1 MMENVRLLLG
11 AIALLSGLK
20 VGWEFLLGPR
30 AALRQVVPEVFG
42 AWRAENLTDYSAPHF
57 FQRPD
62 RLVEGGSDRSVAVAD
77 VQDLFKIYHSQL
89 GRLKNYRLVEE
100 KIGQNG
106 ATDAK
111 ASTYASYKLEAE
123 FEKAPAT
130 IRLYLD
136 LYGSWKLSHFI
147 VQSEAL
153 SPCLAQVD
161 WQLCSAEQ
169 TKKATPQVVRQS
181 LQRLLN
187 RRECVRCD
195 LSYVNLARADLTK
208 VNLTGANLT
217 GANLA
222 GAHLNG
228 ANLRQTKLKS
238 ANLTEALLVGA
249 DLRGA
254 VAPAVNFN
262 RAKLAGADM
271 SSGQFTKAGFEGAN
285 LRGVSFAGSDLE
297 QANFYQANLRQS
309 LLRGSSLFRA
319 DLRQSN
325 LEGAQLA
332 GSNLQCASLGGAH
345 GDGVGLDGAL
355 LDGTV
360 LPNQARVIPVTIGR
374 RKDVALR
381 CST

>member
-1 MMENVRLLLG
+1 MMENMRLLLG

-42 AWRAENLTDYSAPHF
+42 QWQAENLTDYSVPHF

-62 RLVEGGSDRSVAVAD
+62 RSVDGGRDRAVAVED
-77 VQDLFKIYHSQL
+77 VQDLFKVYSKQL
-89 GRLKNYRLVEE
+89 GKLKTYRVVEE
-100 KIGQNG
+100 KIGKN
-106 ATDAK
+106 AAAEAK
-111 ASTYASYKLEAE
+111 ASTYANYKLEAE

-130 IRLYLD
+130 IRLYMD

-147 VQSEAL
+147 VQSEVL
-153 SPCLAQVD
+153 SPCLAQVN
-161 WQLCSAEQ
+161 WQFCSAEQ
-169 TKKATPQVVRQS
+169 AQKMTPQVVQKS
-181 LQRLLN
+181 LERLMK

-195 LSYVNLARADLTK
+195 LSYLNLAGTDLTK

-217 GANLA
+217 GTNLA

-228 ANLRQTKLKS
+228 AKLKSTKLKS
-238 ANLTEALLVGA
+238 ANLTEALLVGV
-249 DLRGA
+249 DLSGA
-254 VAPAVNFN
+254 VAPAVIFT
-262 RAKLAGADM
+262 RAKLAGADL
-271 SSGQFTKAGFEGAN
+271 SHGQFIKAGFEGAN
-285 LRGVSFAGSDLE
+285 LRGVRFEGSDLE
-297 QANFYQANLRQS
+297 QANFYQANLRES
-309 LLRGSSLFRA
+309 RLRGSSLFRA
-319 DLRQSN
+319 NLRQAN

-332 GSNLQCASLGGAH
+332 GSNLQCASLGGAY
-345 GDGVGLDGAL
+345 GDGMGLDGAL

>member
-30 AALRQVVPEVFG
+30 AALRQVVPEMFG
-42 AWRAENLTDYSAPHF
+42 EWKAENLVDYSVPHF
-57 FQRPD
+57 FHRPD
-62 RLVEGGSDRSVAVAD
+62 RTVDDGSDRSVTAGD
-77 VQDLFKIYHSQL
+77 IQDLFKVYGQQL
-89 GRLKNYRLVEE
+89 GRLKSYRVVEE
-100 KIGQNG
+100 KIGQNS

-111 ASTYASYKLEAE
+111 ASTYASYKLAAE

-169 TKKATPQVVRQS
+169 AKKATPKVVQQS
-181 LQRLLN
+181 VQRLLN
-187 RRECVRCD
+187 RRECVNCD
-195 LSYVNLARADLTK
+195 LSYVNLAGADLTK

-217 GANLA
+217 GTNLA

-228 ANLRQTKLKS
+228 AKLRQTKLKS

-262 RAKLAGADM
+262 RAKLAGADL
-271 SSGQFTKAGFEGAN
+271 SGD
-285 LRGVSFAGSDLE
+285 S
-297 QANFYQANLRQS
+297 
-309 LLRGSSLFRA
+309 
-319 DLRQSN
+319 
-325 LEGAQLA
+325 
-332 GSNLQCASLGGAH
+332 
-345 GDGVGLDGAL
+345 
-355 LDGTV
+355 
-360 LPNQARVIPVTIGR
+360 I
-374 RKDVALR
+374 
-381 CST
+381 

>member
-11 AIALLSGLK
+11 AIALVSGLK

-30 AALRQVVPEVFG
+30 AAVRGVIPEVFEQ
-42 AWRAENLTDYSAPHF
+42 WQTKNLVDFAAPQF

-62 RLVEGGSDRSVAVAD
+62 RGMNRGDRTVPIE
-77 VQDLFKIYHSQL
+77 DLQALFRIYDQQL
-89 GRLKNYRLVEE
+89 GKLKRYRVVEE
-100 KIGQNG
+100 KIGQNAAPTA
-106 ATDAK
+106 ATP
-111 ASTYASYKLEAE
+111 TYASYKLEAE

-147 VQSEAL
+147 VQSPAL
-153 SPCLAQVD
+153 SPCLGQVD

-169 TKKATPQVVRQS
+169 VRKASPKVVQRS
-181 LQRLLN
+181 IQRLVMK
-187 RRECVRCD
+187 RECVDCD
-195 LSYVNLARADLTK
+195 LSYVNLTGQDLTG

-222 GAHLNG
+222 GVHLTG
-228 ANLRQTKLKS
+228 ANLRSVRLGS
-238 ANLTEALLVGA
+238 ANLTEAFLVGA
-249 DLRGA
+249 DLRGVMA
-254 VAPAVNFN
+254 ASANFHG
-262 RAKLAGADM
+262 AQLALSDM
-271 SSGQFTKAGFEGAN
+271 SGGQYDRAVFVGAN
-285 LRGVSFAGSDLE
+285 LRSVRFEGSDLE
-297 QANFYQANLRQS
+297 QANFYQANLRGS
-309 LLRGSSLFRA
+309 LLQGSSLFGA
-319 DLRQSN
+319 NLRQSN

-332 GSNLQCASLGGAH
+332 GANLQCASLGGAH
-345 GDGVGLDGAL
+345 AEGMELEGAL

-360 LPNQARVIPVTIGR
+360 LPNQARVIPVTMGR